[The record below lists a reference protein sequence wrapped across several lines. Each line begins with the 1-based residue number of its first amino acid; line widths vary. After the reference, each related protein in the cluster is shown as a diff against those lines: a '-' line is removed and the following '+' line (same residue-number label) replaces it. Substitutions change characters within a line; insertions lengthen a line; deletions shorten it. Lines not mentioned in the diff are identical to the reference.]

1 MPKAIFFTPNSSSHP
16 GETLQDKLEELGIGP
31 KEFAVRADKPEKTIT
46 AILNGE
52 SAITP
57 DMAIQFERV
66 LGISANF
73 WLQRQANHDES
84 IARDKEALKLSDA
97 IPWMKSF
104 PVAEMIDLKWIPNVK
119 SDLEKAAALL
129 EFFGIASFNA
139 WGSYYL
145 GQKLKVAFR
154 ISLAGTKQPEAIS
167 AWLRRGE
174 LLANELSAPDYDKNS
189 FEKIL
194 PDLKKIMA
202 RHPKNFEKKIQ
213 AKALEAGVKV
223 VYSTCLPKA
232 PINGATRWIGDNPV
246 IQLSGRFKRN
256 DIFWF
261 TFFHEAG
268 HIIKHGKKDIFL
280 EDVDYSEKD
289 LQKEK
294 EADEFAVKW
303 TLSHEEF
310 NEIIKHPEL
319 TDDMIIDFAQRFG
332 THPAMIIGRLQHT
345 EKIGFNEGTE
355 FLVKISLN

>member
-1 MPKAIFFTPNSSSHP
+1 MSKAILYTPSSSSHP

-52 SAITP
+52 SSITP

-66 LGISANF
+66 LNISANF

-84 IARDKEALKLSDA
+84 IARDKELQRLSEA
-97 IPWMKSF
+97 TPWMMSF
-104 PVAEMIDLKWIPNVK
+104 PVAEMISLKWIQNVK
-119 SDLEKAAALL
+119 SDLEKSAELL
-129 EFFGIASFNA
+129 KFFGIASFNA
-139 WGSYYL
+139 WESYYL

-154 ISLAGTKQPEAIS
+154 ISLASTKQPAAIS

-174 LLANELSAPDYDKNS
+174 LLANELNAADYDKGK
-189 FEKIL
+189 FERIL
-194 PDLKKIMA
+194 PELKRIMA
-202 RHPKNFEKKIQ
+202 KHPKNFEKKIQ

-232 PINGATRWIGDNPV
+232 PINGATRWIGNNPV
-246 IQLSGRFKRN
+246 IQLSDRFKRN

-268 HIIKHGKKDIFL
+268 HVVKHGKKDIFL
-280 EDVDYSEKD
+280 EAIEYSEKD

-294 EADEFAVKW
+294 EADKFAIKW
-303 TLSHEEF
+303 TLTHEQF
-310 NEIIKHPEL
+310 DEIIQNSKL
-319 TDDMIIDFAQRFG
+319 THEMIIDFAEKFE
-332 THPAMIIGRLQHT
+332 THPAMIIGRLQRT
-345 EKIGFNEGTE
+345 EKISYSQGTE
-355 FLVKISLN
+355 FLEKVSLN